1 MKSKLKFLIKQSINK
16 KVKTKW
22 FKVVNILLCILI
34 VAMANIDRLITL
46 FGGDF
51 NKPTKVY
58 VVDEIGY
65 YDSFESV
72 FKEYTKSLEDIGKYK
87 LEKTDKSIKEL
98 KKKIVDKDDVII
110 TLAPSDETYLKSEI
124 YTYDV
129 IDTIPLQVFSAS
141 LNSLKSVVVLDRS
154 GLSKEEIMSI
164 TSNASITTI
173 TTNKELDSN
182 AKAKDIISTGLIMIF
197 IIPFFLFITLLTQMI
212 GAEVNDE
219 KSTRSMEIIISNV
232 PPKYHF
238 IAKIVASTTFVI
250 MQALLIFGYG
260 ILALV
265 LRKVFGGVSSLSAS
279 NDVTKFIKE
288 TYDLIKASGV
298 ISIFLKGIPL
308 ILLLFLLNILV
319 YAIVAGVLASMTTS
333 IEDYQQLQS
342 PLMIIMVLGYY
353 VAMMASMFDGSLFV
367 KIVSYIPML
376 SALVAP
382 TIYLLGQTSIIELL
396 ISNVICLGTV
406 WLVYTYGLR
415 IYKVGILNYS
425 STNLW
430 KKVFKS
436 LKEK

>member
-1 MKSKLKFLIKQSINK
+1 MKNKLKFLIKQSINK
-16 KVKTKW
+16 KIKTKW
-22 FKVVNILLCILI
+22 FKVVNIILCILI
-34 VAMANIDRLITL
+34 VAMSNIDRLITF

-51 NKPTKVY
+51 DKPTKVY

-65 YDSFESV
+65 YEQFENV
-72 FKEYTKSLEDIGKYK
+72 FKEYTKSLKDIGKYK
-87 LEKTDKSIKEL
+87 LEKTDKSIKTL
-98 KKKIVDKDDVII
+98 KKEIVDKDDVII
-110 TLAPSDETYLKSEI
+110 ILTPSNETYLKSEI

-129 IDTIPLQVFSAS
+129 IDTIPLQIFSAS
-141 LNSLKSVVVLDRS
+141 LNSLKSVVVLDKS
-154 GLSKEEIMSI
+154 GLSPDEIMSI

-182 AKAKDIISTGLIMIF
+182 AKAKDIISTGLILIF

-238 IAKIVASTTFVI
+238 ISKIVAATSFVI
-250 MQALLIFGYG
+250 LQALLILGYG
-260 ILALV
+260 IFALI
-265 LRKVFGGVSSLSAS
+265 LRKLFGGLSSLNAS
-279 NDVTKFIKE
+279 NDVTKIIKE
-288 TYDLIKASGV
+288 TYELLKASGV
-298 ISIFLKGIPL
+298 IKIFLKGLPF

-333 IEDYQQLQS
+333 VEDYQQLQA
-342 PLMIIMVLGYY
+342 PLMIIMVIGYY
-353 VAMMASMFDGSLFV
+353 VAMMASMFDGSIFV
-367 KIVSYIPML
+367 KVVSYIPML

-382 TIYLLGQTSIIELL
+382 VLYMLGQTTIIELL
-396 ISNVICLGTV
+396 ISNVICLTTV
-406 WLVYTYGLR
+406 WIVYTFGLR

-425 STNLW
+425 SSNLW